1 MQKQNHVVSVSQP
14 PQTTRSCPV
23 LQHMHESPSST
34 STGSANSKFPA
45 ADHTIQPRWQF
56 SAPHHLIPFLFFLA
70 YTQSPSLPPSAV
82 RIIRTVALHIA
93 HGRTGCPVQAPAP
106 APHPHLLHYPCHSKR
121 ISYPGRSSNTTRAGY
136 HTMFN

>member
-70 YTQSPSLPPSAV
+70 YTQSPSLPPSSV
-82 RIIRTVALHIA
+82 RIFCTVALHIT
-93 HGRTGCPVQAPAP
+93 HGRAGCPGPSPCTRPALSP
-106 APHPHLLHYPCHSKR
+106 VTPVPLEEDLL
-121 ISYPGRSSNTTRAGY
+121 PG
-136 HTMFN
+136 